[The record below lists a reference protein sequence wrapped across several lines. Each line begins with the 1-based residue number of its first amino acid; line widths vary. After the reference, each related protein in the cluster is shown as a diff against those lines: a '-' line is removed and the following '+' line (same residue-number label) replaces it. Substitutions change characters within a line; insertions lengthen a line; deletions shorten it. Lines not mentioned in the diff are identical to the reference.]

1 MPAIAASE
9 PSAVSRTD
17 PTPDAARSRAGGDSF
32 GAALSLAISPQAPNA
47 SSVRQAAGP
56 PPPSGTP
63 SGTEAS
69 TVQSFLPP
77 ETSAGAN
84 SPGAVGSSNETVASV
99 AIPAAGF
106 GLDAR
111 SFATL
116 AAPVASGTVAS
127 GTAASRS
134 DSSEPAVSGTT
145 AFSSATSDT
154 ITLGDDGKSVT
165 ASGTTGFGT
174 ATSGTIAPDASASG
188 SVASGSIRSATSI
201 SGTAAPGSAG
211 LSAAAPGIVAPGIV
225 ASGIVASGIVA
236 SGIVASGIVAPRNG
250 TPDATKPDVA
260 PANTATPDTQD
271 VAVTSPSTADVVQTG
286 LTAALPMRQ
295 GAALPAG
302 VTHHALARDAAAR
315 DAAAQDRNTTADD
328 TAAAPAAPPPA
339 SPLPVAGLALV
350 TSFASTPAGS
360 GSIDTP
366 VCSIVR
372 DLAVPVRVQTETALS
387 APASVDAAAAPAA
400 PSTRP
405 APDPVIPTGV
415 ALAAATPN
423 DFSAGPGPASGL
435 FAVPDASQP
444 QARHAP
450 GDLAM
455 SATRAA
461 VSSETMT
468 RASPAEAS
476 AIQAASGPAAP
487 TQSAQAPAA
496 PAQDPTQATALFP
509 AQFAPPAA
517 PSATPPAAGPVT
529 PAELAPSPAAQVV
542 PAMLAMHT
550 ANGAQNMMLRLT
562 PSELGTVQIQIS
574 RDHDG
579 AASVSVL
586 VERPET
592 LRLLLHDQAQLQH
605 ALTQAGLPQ
614 DRIVAFQQAPAGS
627 FAAQE
632 HRAST
637 QDPGQGAGQGPGAG
651 SDQGQAS
658 QDGAARQQT
667 RQGHDAR
674 PGAGRFGAGV
684 QSYASAWQPASI
696 DITA

>member
-211 LSAAAPGIVAPGIV
+211 LSAAAP
-225 ASGIVASGIVA
+225 
-236 SGIVASGIVAPRNG
+236 GIVAPRNG